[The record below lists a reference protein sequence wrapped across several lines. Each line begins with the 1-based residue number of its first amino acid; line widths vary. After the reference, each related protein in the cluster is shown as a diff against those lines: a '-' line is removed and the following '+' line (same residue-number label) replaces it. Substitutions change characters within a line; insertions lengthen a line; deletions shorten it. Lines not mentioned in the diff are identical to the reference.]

1 MVVFRDEASMKEED
15 IFSVMEVEL
24 TKKPGKGLGLS
35 IVGRKYGN
43 GVFISDVVSFLKGVG
58 LRHQLGMTPGT
69 GRNVVGAWGHSR
81 GRRPP
86 HER

>member
-1 MVVFRDEASMKEED
+1 MVVFRDEASVKEED

-43 GVFISDVVSFLKGVG
+43 GVFISDVVSFLKRSWIIAVG
-58 LRHQLGMTPGT
+58 RCNTRYKVDCCRCM
-69 GRNVVGAWGHSR
+69 GAQQRQMAAS
-81 GRRPP
+81 
-86 HER
+86 